1 MTTTWF
7 DETLYP
13 FYRQGIRVDGVLFKG
28 QTKFQTVE
36 ILLNER
42 LGRVLCL
49 DGVVQ
54 TTEGDEFYYHESM
67 THVGMLAHGR
77 VESVLI
83 IGGADGGILREV
95 LKHPNVK
102 EVVIV
107 DIDGELIDMCKE
119 HLPLHHAGAFDD
131 PRTINLPGDGAAYV
145 AETDKRF
152 DLILVD
158 STDPQGPG
166 IVLFQAPFFGNCKRV
181 MKKGGLMVTQNGV
194 SFYQQEELR
203 DAHHHRLQVFK
214 NAGAYLSPVP
224 CYVGAHMAFGWAS
237 DSMMLPSIP
246 QATIRRRLKQS
257 GIETRHYNPEMHAAY
272 FAIPN
277 NLRPLLAEG
286 HERTGLAGLVKAIAS
301 RLGGKAKKTLAKAAK
316 KAVRTVAKKAAPK
329 KAAPKKAAKRGATK
343 RAAPKAAAKRSA
355 PKGRAAAK
363 RGTKAKK
370 SPRSRRS

>member
-36 ILLNER
+36 ILQNER

-67 THVGMLAHGR
+67 THVGMLAHGH

-119 HLPLHHAGAFDD
+119 HLPLHHAG
-131 PRTINLPGDGAAYV
+131 
-145 AETDKRF
+145 
-152 DLILVD
+152 
-158 STDPQGPG
+158 
-166 IVLFQAPFFGNCKRV
+166 
-181 MKKGGLMVTQNGV
+181 
-194 SFYQQEELR
+194 
-203 DAHHHRLQVFK
+203 
-214 NAGAYLSPVP
+214 
-224 CYVGAHMAFGWAS
+224 
-237 DSMMLPSIP
+237 
-246 QATIRRRLKQS
+246 
-257 GIETRHYNPEMHAAY
+257 
-272 FAIPN
+272 
-277 NLRPLLAEG
+277 
-286 HERTGLAGLVKAIAS
+286 
-301 RLGGKAKKTLAKAAK
+301 
-316 KAVRTVAKKAAPK
+316 
-329 KAAPKKAAKRGATK
+329 
-343 RAAPKAAAKRSA
+343 
-355 PKGRAAAK
+355 
-363 RGTKAKK
+363 
-370 SPRSRRS
+370 

>member
-13 FYRQGIRVDGVLFKG
+13 FYRQGIRVDGVLYKG
-28 QTKFQTVE
+28 QTKFQSVE
-36 ILLNER
+36 VIRNER

-67 THVGMLAHGR
+67 THPAMFAHGR
-77 VESVLI
+77 AESVLI

-95 LKHPNVK
+95 LKHPVK

-107 DIDGELIDMCKE
+107 DIDAELIDICKE
-119 HLPLHHAGAFDD
+119 HLPLHHAGAYDD

-152 DLILVD
+152 DVILVD

-166 IVLFQAPFFGNCKRV
+166 IVLFQALFFRNCRRV

-194 SFYQQEELR
+194 SFYQQDELR

-214 NAGAYLSPVP
+214 NAGAYISPVP
-224 CYVGAHMAFGWAS
+224 CYVGGHMAFGWAS
-237 DSMMLPSIP
+237 DSLMLPRVT
-246 QATIRRRLKQS
+246 QATIARRLRQS
-257 GIETRHYNPEMHAAY
+257 YITTRHYNPEMHAAF

-277 NLRPLLAEG
+277 NLKPLLAEG
-286 HERTGLAGLVKAIAS
+286 SERTGLAGMVASIAK
-301 RLGGKAKKTLAKAAK
+301 RLGRARKRAARAVPRKAAAK
-316 KAVRTVAKKAAPK
+316 KPVAGRT
-329 KAAPKKAAKRGATK
+329 
-343 RAAPKAAAKRSA
+343 APKAAVKRAASKGPA
-355 PKGRAAAK
+355 RGRAGAKAGARGAK
-363 RGTKAKK
+363 RGTKAKR
-370 SPRSRRS
+370 SARSRS

>member
-1 MTTTWF
+1 MTQTWF

-13 FYRQGIRVDGVLFKG
+13 FYRQGIRVDGVLYRG

-36 ILLNER
+36 IIRNER

-67 THVGMLAHGR
+67 THPALFAHGR
-77 VESVLI
+77 AKSVLI

-95 LKHPNVK
+95 LKHPVK

-107 DIDGELIDMCKE
+107 DIDAELIDICKQ
-119 HLPLHHAGAFDD
+119 HLPLHHAGAYDD
-131 PRTINLPGDGAAYV
+131 PRTVNLPGDGAAYV

-152 DLILVD
+152 DIVLVD

-166 IVLFQAPFFGNCKRV
+166 IVLFQAPFFRNCRRV

-194 SFYQQEELR
+194 SFYQQDELR
-203 DAHHHRLQVFK
+203 DAHHHRLQVFR
-214 NAGAYLSPVP
+214 NAGAYFSPVP

-237 DSMMLPSIP
+237 DSLLLPRIP
-246 QATIRRRLKQS
+246 PATIARRLRQS
-257 GIETRHYNPEMHAAY
+257 GIVTRHYNAEMHQAF

-286 HERTGLAGLVKAIAS
+286 GERTGIGVAAVRKAAPK
-301 RLGGKAKKTLAKAAK
+301 RAAK
-316 KAVRTVAKKAAPK
+316 KAAAKKTPAR
-329 KAAPKKAAKRGATK
+329 KRLA
-343 RAAPKAAAKRSA
+343 S
-355 PKGRAAAK
+355 KGRAAAK
-363 RGTKAKK
+363 RGGKARKFG
-370 SPRSRRS
+370 RSRRS

>member
-36 ILLNER
+36 ILQNER

-107 DIDGELIDMCKE
+107 DIDAELIDMCKE

-166 IVLFQAPFFGNCKRV
+166 IVLFQAPFFRNCKRV

-194 SFYQQEELR
+194 SFYQQDELR
-203 DAHHHRLQVFK
+203 DAHHRRLEVFK

-246 QATIRRRLKQS
+246 HATIARRLRQS

-286 HERTGLAGLVKAIAS
+286 HERTGLVGLVKAIAS
-301 RLGGKAKKTLAKAAK
+301 RLGRKAKKAA
-316 KAVRTVAKKAAPK
+316 AKAAPK
-329 KAAPKKAAKRGATK
+329 KAAPRKVAAKKPAAKKAPAKKGAA
-343 RAAPKAAAKRSA
+343 RRSAPKAKAKRSA

-370 SPRSRRS
+370 SARSRRS